1 MIVYVPE
8 FEQEKKKSSS
18 FQCFGNGFIEAMVK
32 LYIVYV
38 PEFSSAEKN
47 NHHSFSV
54 VEMVS

>member
-38 PEFSSAEKN
+38 PEFSSAEKKQ
-47 NHHSFSV
+47 SS
-54 VEMVS
+54 